1 MSVVAGIAGELF
13 VRVVVVSRASH
24 LREHLGVRPCVRL
37 VRPTVERAL
46 FPDAAV
52 ILRTGSGLIVIEV
65 EVFDVVHPG
74 HEETIAQGIFVA
86 TVVGVFVNPLRGSTL
101 APMGAVALATQLI
114 ARLSRQVLGQDD
126 TVLIRARSMLRAGAV
141 ATLARDVEVFELE
154 VRDHL
159 FIVADIFLHNLCARG
174 VAPSAVTR
182 HGVFRIGPVG
192 GALLHEFGHRH
203 IVRTQKSVAIRGGT
217 LLMKVHGHIG
227 YVVYVV
233 IIEPVSYAVVF
244 GPLANPRHVL
254 HPAHVALLAFTEVG
268 MGVGLFMIGI
278 CPSLTPVPLAAVGG
292 CHRDENGILLRIVR
306 SGVLFILPGEN
317 VPVSPR
323 AVEVVLCQN
332 PIAFRIEF
340 EKIFSLSFVI
350 PGTKN
355 QVHESFATL
364 RVLHH

>member
-1 MSVVAGIAGELF
+1 M
-13 VRVVVVSRASH
+13 
-24 LREHLGVRPCVRL
+24 RL

-52 ILRTGSGLIVIEV
+52 ILQTGSGLIVIEV

-86 TVVGVFVNPLRGSTL
+86 TVVGVFVNPLGGSTL

-114 ARLSRQVLGQDD
+114 ARLGRQVLGQDD
-126 TVLIRARSMLRAGAV
+126 LVLIRVRSVLRAGAV

-159 FIVADIFLHNLCARG
+159 GIVADIFLHNLCACG
-174 VAPSAVTR
+174 VAPGAVAR
-182 HGVFRIGPVG
+182 HGVFRIGPVA

-203 IVRTQKSVAIRGGT
+203 IVRTQSVAIRGGT

-233 IIEPVSYAVVF
+233 IIEPVSHAVVF
-244 GPLANPRHVL
+244 GPLANRRYVL
-254 HPAHVALLAFTEVG
+254 HPAHVALLAFAEVG
-268 MGVGLFMIGI
+268 MAVGLFMIGI

-306 SGVLFILPGEN
+306 SGVLFILPREN

-323 AVEVVLCQN
+323 AVEVVLGQLH
-332 PIAFRIEF
+332 IAFRIEF
-340 EKIFSLSFVI
+340 EQILSLSFVI
-350 PGTKN
+350 PGAKN